1 MKNTVM
7 AFLLGGLSGYI
18 ITVMTTDGPQP
29 KLNNIPA
36 MGQLAAQLEQLEQDN
51 ENLQAQL
58 DNATQKIAQTRS
70 NAAQIARQDTKELP
84 EIETLEPVYEVSQ
97 SPAPV
102 TYAQTVKAIEMYQV
116 LPVAKRLE
124 SQLNLDENTASK
136 LQTLLLEKA
145 QRDYQV
151 WLNNQPDASQQ
162 PVDMQRL
169 TELFNENSHNYAQS
183 VREILTDEQLA
194 TYVRTERQ
202 QAEVLAQQKLMHLQD
217 SLTKVN
223 LDEYQQQEISR
234 LANQLYHTDNINIG
248 SMGSPYGVG
257 SISIN
262 SEKLEAIKSVL
273 TEEQL
278 QSLML

>member
-1 MKNTVM
+1 
-7 AFLLGGLSGYI
+7 
-18 ITVMTTDGPQP
+18 MTTDGPQP

-162 PVDMQRL
+162 PVDTQRL